1 MTVMDKINRLTK
13 WKMVFAGWQLGT
25 RPVGDPE
32 CDAVRDHREVTILL
46 RAEVTTLIALLVEK
60 DVCTETEFSEA
71 LGTEAEQL
79 SADYSRRFPGFTA
92 TDDGIDINVQ
102 RASDIMKGWRP

>member
-46 RAEVTTLIALLVEK
+46 RAEITTLLALSLRKV
-60 DVCTETEFSEA
+60 
-71 LGTEAEQL
+71 
-79 SADYSRRFPGFTA
+79 SAPRRNSAKPLA
-92 TDDGIDINVQ
+92 Q
-102 RASDIMKGWRP
+102 RPNN